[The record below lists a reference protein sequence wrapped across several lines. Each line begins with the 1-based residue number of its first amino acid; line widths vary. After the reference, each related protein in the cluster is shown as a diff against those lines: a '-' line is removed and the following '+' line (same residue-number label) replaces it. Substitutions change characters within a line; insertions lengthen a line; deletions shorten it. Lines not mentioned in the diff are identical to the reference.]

1 MGVIWKAN
9 YLDSRIPEEMLSS
22 FTCLAFGTWRAF
34 FSPQTLFWYCVT
46 FFLLILGGSR
56 HSCSRKATSSYSRAI
71 GSKDQIARS
80 SHSCL
85 ALIHTGTLS
94 LMRWFGSTVNQII
107 TMIRSA
113 YAGRDWLLPHGLMGS
128 ESSSVVSAGEADSSS
143 WLSGVTAPPDRE
155 HSVRSS
161 CKGDTFARQK

>member
-1 MGVIWKAN
+1 MF
-9 YLDSRIPEEMLSS
+9 S
-22 FTCLAFGTWRAF
+22 FWNMTWF
-34 FSPQTLFWYCVT
+34 FPPYKSTLFWYCVS
-46 FFLLILGGSR
+46 FLLLILGGSPN
-56 HSCSRKATSSYSRAI
+56 SCSRKACSSYSHVI
-71 GSKDQIARS
+71 GIKAQIAS
-80 SHSCL
+80 TSQSCL
-85 ALIHTGTLS
+85 ALIHTGMLS

-113 YAGRDWLLPHGLMGS
+113 YAGRDWLLPHGLMGR

-161 CKGDTFARQK
+161 CKGDTFTRQMCIHSKI